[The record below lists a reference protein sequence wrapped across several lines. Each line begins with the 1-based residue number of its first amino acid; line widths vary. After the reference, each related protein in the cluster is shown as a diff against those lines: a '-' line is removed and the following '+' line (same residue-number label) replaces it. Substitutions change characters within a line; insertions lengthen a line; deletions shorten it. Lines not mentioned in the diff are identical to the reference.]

1 MISRTSCIGGTV
13 SSGGGISGGR
23 VQKADTE
30 ICGGAIPTKD
40 TDIKGTISYPD
51 KGLGGE
57 VDKPQAIYVKELEF
71 KTYREFPAVGNSE
84 FLYIDTQTN
93 TIYRFDAEQ
102 NIYVSCGRDM
112 DDVETIICKS
122 REE

>member
-1 MISRTSCIGGTV
+1 MNEKIISGTVKPVRRGIGGTV
-13 SSGGGISGGR
+13 EESKNLDGNIS
-23 VQKADTE
+23 
-30 ICGGAIPTKD
+30 
-40 TDIKGTISYPD
+40 
-51 KGLGGE
+51 
-57 VDKPQAIYVKELEF
+57 KPQTIYVKELEF
-71 KTYREFPAVGNSE
+71 KSYREFPAVGNSE

-112 DDVETIICKS
+112 DDVETIICKL